1 MLREVN
7 FDGLVG
13 PTHHFGGLG
22 VGNVASQTNRA
33 RVSHPKRAALEGLE
47 KAWLVAQLGVP
58 QVLLPPLMR
67 PNRELLASLG
77 FCGSFAS
84 QLKAAY
90 ETDPTLLSAAMSA
103 SAMWSANAA
112 TVSPATDTADGR
124 LHITPA
130 NLISSTH
137 RAQEA
142 RERTE
147 MFRTLW
153 NGCSD
158 VHVHDP
164 LPAIVPLRDEGAAN
178 HLRLCDASGEK
189 GIEIFISGDD
199 ETGNAST
206 RRFMI
211 RQTWATGKAISRLHQ
226 LSPER
231 TFLLQQSADAI
242 DAGVFHNDVI
252 STAHEHLWFLHESA
266 LVNLAECLPP
276 IESAFEQW
284 TGRKLQVIL
293 IESRELTLQGAVQ
306 TYLFNSQLVTLP
318 KLDPREPSRFH
329 WIAPQQCAKTPETA
343 RLLERWA
350 LNPDLSLEKVH
361 YVSLQESM
369 ANGGGPACLR
379 LRISLNRDQLAEL
392 PPRLFLDAEQYQ
404 RVHDWI
410 VKWYPEELALSDLA
424 DVSIVEHLQQAVLA
438 YPYRSYFVRSPR
450 DEFNSIK
457 LL

>member
-33 RVSHPKRAALEGLE
+33 RVSRPRDAALEGLE
-47 KAWLVAQLGVP
+47 KAWLIAQLGVP
-58 QVLLPPLMR
+58 QVLLPPLVR
-67 PNRELLASLG
+67 PNRELFRSLG
-77 FCGSFAS
+77 FCGSLSS

-90 ETDPTLLSAAMSA
+90 ETDPQWLSAAMSA

-112 TVSPATDTADGR
+112 TVSPATDTTDGR

-130 NLISSTH
+130 NLISSLH

-142 RERTE
+142 SERAE

-153 NGCSD
+153 NGCD
-158 VHVHDP
+158 DIIVHDP

-178 HLRLCDASGEK
+178 HLRLCDAAGEQ
-189 GIEIFISGDD
+189 GIEIFVSGDD
-199 ETGNAST
+199 ESGSIGT
-206 RRFMI
+206 RRFMV
-211 RQTWATGKAISRLHQ
+211 RQTWATGRSIARTHQ
-226 LSPER
+226 LKQECV
-231 TFLLQQSADAI
+231 FQLQQSAAAI

-252 STAHEHLWFLHESA
+252 STAHEHLWFMHE
-266 LVNLAECLPP
+266 V
-276 IESAFEQW
+276 AFEDVDASLGQIEAAFLRQ
-284 TGRKLQVIL
+284 TGRNLRIIVVG
-293 IESRELTLQGAVQ
+293 SDELPLPVAVQ
-306 TYLFNSQLVTLP
+306 TYLFNSQIITLP
-318 KLDPREPSRFH
+318 KADAREPSRFH
-329 WIAPQQCAKTPETA
+329 WIAPQQCEKTLETNQ
-343 RLLERWA
+343 LLQRWQK
-350 LNPDLSLEKVH
+350 DRELSLEKVH

-379 LRISLNRDQLAEL
+379 LRISLNREQLAAL
-392 PPRLFLDAEQYQ
+392 PPRIFLDAEQYH

-410 VKWYPEELALSDLA
+410 VKWYPEQLALSDLA
-424 DVSIVEHLQQAVLA
+424 DATLVEHLQQAVLA
-438 YPYRSYFVRSPR
+438 YPYRSYFVRPAR